1 MRLLIAHNEYGSM
14 SGEENALRALAGL
27 FESHGHRI
35 DWFLRSSAE
44 IQTLWSKARAF
55 ASGFHSASAVSELR
69 ELLKRKSF
77 DAALVQNIYPFLS
90 PSIFPVFK
98 EFNIPVVM
106 RCPNYRLFCPNGL
119 HLSHGEI
126 CERCIGGREYW
137 CAIRNCEGSLFK
149 SAGYALRNAVAR
161 ITGRILKNVDL
172 FIVLSEF
179 QRQRFIAGGIS
190 PEKLVILPNIAP
202 TSSNPLSKDPG
213 DLVTF
218 VGRISPEKGIEDF
231 VDVARMF
238 PDIPFAVAGAHDR
251 MPELA
256 KKSPSNIHWKGFITG
271 RDLDE
276 LFQQSR
282 MLVFPG
288 RWFEGFPNVVAKAM
302 GVGKPVIAT
311 RLGALPEIVGH
322 ERTGLLFDP
331 GNIVQMARYVRRLY
345 DNPNECLTMGKEGRK
360 KAEAEYS
367 QGAIYQKLS
376 NIFEGLSLKNNL
388 SLGKISS

>member
-14 SGEENALRALAGL
+14 SGEEHALRALAGL
-27 FESHGHRI
+27 FESYGHRI
-35 DWFLRSSAE
+35 DWFLRSSAD
-44 IQTLWSKARAF
+44 IKAFYSKARAF
-55 ASGFHSASAVSELR
+55 AAGFHSASAVKELR
-69 ELLKRKSF
+69 ELLKRQSF
-77 DAALVQNIYPFLS
+77 DAVLVQNVYPFLS
-90 PSIFPVFK
+90 PSIFPILK

-126 CERCIGGREYW
+126 CERCLGGREYW
-137 CAIRNCEGSLFK
+137 CVLRNCENSLFK
-149 SAGYALRNAVAR
+149 SAGYALRNAAAR
-161 ITGRILKNVDL
+161 ITERIVKNVDL
-172 FIVLSEF
+172 FIVLSVF
-179 QRQRFIAGGIS
+179 QRQRFIAGGIP
-190 PEKLVILPNIAP
+190 PEKLEILPNIA
-202 TSSNPLSKDPG
+202 TASSSPLSKDPG
-213 DLVTF
+213 NLVTF

-231 VDVARMF
+231 VNVARMF
-238 PDIPFAVAGAHDR
+238 PDIPFAVAGNHEQ
-251 MPELA
+251 MPELINQ
-256 KKSPSNIHWKGFITG
+256 SPANIHLKGFVTG

-282 MLVFPG
+282 MLVSPG
-288 RWFEGFPNVVAKAM
+288 KCFEGFPNVVAKAM
-302 GVGKPVIAT
+302 GMGKPVIAT

-331 GNIVQMARYVRRLY
+331 GNIEQMARYVRRLY
-345 DNPNECLTMGKEGRK
+345 DNPNECLAMGIEGRK

-376 NIFEGLSLKNNL
+376 NIFEGLSFKNNL